1 MNVQHALF
9 GPCST
14 KIKKNM
20 IQGSLFKAIYGL
32 AEEFP
37 PRVFRVD
44 DLSKIEA
51 EPEEAEKE
59 THGSNSDEDEHTAAN
74 G

>member
-1 MNVQHALF
+1 MRQTAAKT
-9 GPCST
+9 T

-20 IQGSLFKAIYGL
+20 REGSLFKAIYGL

-51 EPEEAEKE
+51 EAEEADKE
-59 THGSNSDEDEHTAAN
+59 IQDPTSDEESCKESHDK
-74 G
+74 GM